1 MKIVITGALGL
12 IGQNLAHII
21 RKNGLDAHL
30 TSIDWL
36 KAPHS
41 NETKLFDAHISA
53 CFASPTALDAYR
65 DADVII
71 HLAASVSVQDSV
83 DQPLETFHNNATKV
97 LAMMEFLRTNAL
109 SPRIIFA
116 STGGAIVGDF
126 DGPIDETTP
135 AHPKSPYGASKL
147 AAEAILDSFSRSYGF
162 SCASLRFSNVYG
174 PRGPRAQNVISLFCK
189 TALDTGTLCITGDG
203 KQTRDFIF
211 AEDICDAIVAFI
223 TSEQTGV
230 FQLGTEIAT
239 SINELAEIYR
249 EAFPATS
256 LTITHVEGLSAEV
269 RHNVSNTQ
277 KIRTTMG
284 FNPKTPLKDGVL
296 ETLDWY
302 RINYDSLTA
311 NRAER

>member
-21 RKNGLDAHL
+21 RKSEVEAKL
-30 TSIDWL
+30 TSVDWL
-36 KAPHS
+36 S
-41 NETKLFDAHISA
+41 NPPQSETEIFDEHISA
-53 CFASPTALDAYR
+53 CFASPVALEAYL

-71 HLAASVSVQDSV
+71 HLAASVSVQESV

-97 LAMMEFLRTNAL
+97 LTLMEFLRGNDL

-174 PRGPRAQNVISLFCK
+174 PRGTRAKNVISLFCES
-189 TALDTGTLCITGDG
+189 ALGTGTLRITGDG
-203 KQTRDFIF
+203 EQTRDFIF
-211 AEDICDAIVAFI
+211 SEDICEAILAFI
-223 TSEQTGV
+223 TSDHSGV

-249 EAFPATS
+249 GAFPGAP
-256 LTITHVEGLSAEV
+256 LTVSHVDGLPAEV

-277 KIRTTMG
+277 KIRDVMG
-284 FNPKTPLKDGVL
+284 FLPQTSVEDGVL
-296 ETLDWY
+296 ATLEWY
-302 RINYDSLTA
+302 RSNYDSLA
-311 NRAER
+311 AYPAQK